1 MTAHYQAIDSF
12 KEAMISAI
20 GYAPAQIDTSGK
32 LNRFS
37 TNGKSLDKAGYYGFF
52 LDPIPAGYYGDFRT
66 GVKQNWI
73 ATYQERVSPQILAEA
88 RRKVAA
94 IREQSRLERDA
105 IAKRAQAKA
114 YADWSSAIPASHAH
128 PYLLKK
134 QIQAHGVRLL
144 GDKLIIPL
152 VDFDGVLHSYQTIA
166 PTGEKR
172 FLAGG
177 RKKGLF
183 YVMGSDRLENEIAIL
198 CEGFATGASIFD
210 MHQCKRPVLIA
221 FDAGNLQAVAEAY
234 RARYPYTR
242 LHIYADDDRAKP
254 INTGLNAALAV
265 AHAVSNAQVFTPPFP
280 PDAPPELSD
289 FNDLAVFRSGK
300 SVARAAA

>member
-12 KEAMISAI
+12 KESMFNAI
-20 GYAPAQIDTSGK
+20 GCAPAHIDTSGK
-32 LNRFS
+32 LTRFS
-37 TNGKSLDKAGYYGFF
+37 TNGKSFDKAGYYGFF

-73 ATYQERVSPQILAEA
+73 ATCQERVSPQILAEA

-94 IREQSRLERDA
+94 IREQGRLEREA
-105 IAKRAQAKA
+105 IAKRAQDNA

-134 QIQAHGVRLL
+134 QIQAHGVKQL

-152 VDFDGVLHSYQTIA
+152 VDLDGVLHSYQTIT
-166 PTGEKR
+166 PTGDKR

-183 YVMGSDRLENEIAIL
+183 YVIGSEHLENEKAIL
-198 CEGFATGASIFD
+198 CEGFATGATIFD
-210 MHQCKRPVLIA
+210 MHQGKRPVLVA

-234 RARYPYTR
+234 RARYPYTE
-242 LHIYADDDRAKP
+242 LHIYADDDRSKP
-254 INTGLNAALAV
+254 VNTGRNAAKAV
-265 AHAVSNAQVFTPPFP
+265 KRAVSNVQVFLPPFP
-280 PDAPPELSD
+280 PDAPLELSD
-289 FNDLAVFRSGK
+289 FNDLAVFLSRK
-300 SVARAAA
+300 AVAGVTV

>member
-12 KEAMISAI
+12 KESMFNAI
-20 GYAPAQIDTSGK
+20 GCAPAHIDTSGK
-32 LNRFS
+32 LTRFS

-66 GVKQNWI
+66 GVCQKWVATHQKRI
-73 ATYQERVSPQILAEA
+73 APEILAEA

-94 IREQSRLERDA
+94 IREQSRLEREA
-105 IAKRAQAKA
+105 IAKRAQDKA
-114 YADWSSAIPASHAH
+114 YAAWSSAIPANHAH

-134 QIQAHGVRLL
+134 QIQAHDIRLL
-144 GDKLIIPL
+144 NDKLIIPL

-177 RKKGLF
+177 RKKGLL
-183 YVMGSDRLENEIAIL
+183 YVIGSDRLENEIAIL

-210 MHQCKRPVLIA
+210 MHECKRPVLVA
-221 FDAGNLQAVAEAY
+221 FDAGNLLAVAESY
-234 RARYPYTR
+234 RARYPHTA
-242 LHIYADDDRAKP
+242 LHIYADDDRSKP
-254 INTGLNAALAV
+254 VNTGLNAAHAV
-265 AHAVSNAQVFTPPFP
+265 AHAVSNVQVFTPPFP
-280 PDAPPELSD
+280 PDAPLELSD
-289 FNDLAVFRSGK
+289 FNDLAVFLSDK
-300 SVARAAA
+300 AVAGVAA